1 MNKDTLDLIKK
12 AKAKDK
18 KALEN
23 LIEIYAPF
31 IRKVVRY
38 YGILLDKQER
48 EDLFIEGLLALLRAI
63 AAYDE
68 KKGAFENILFISVR
82 NSILD
87 IISKKKNPK
96 YSLKYIFGEDFDIEE
111 IVILKEEIDEF
122 SKTLTELE
130 NEVFKL
136 YIKGFKICEIANKLG
151 KSYKS
156 IDNAFQRIK
165 RKAKSS
171 VKQS

>member
-1 MNKDTLDLIKK
+1 MNKDTLNLIKK

-18 KALEN
+18 KALEH
-23 LIEIYAPF
+23 LIDIYAPF

-48 EDLFIEGLLALLRAI
+48 EDLYIEGLLALLRAI
-63 AAYDE
+63 NVYDE
-68 KKGAFENILFISVR
+68 KRGSFENILFISVR

-87 IISKKKNPK
+87 ILSKKKSPK
-96 YSLKYIFGEDFDIEE
+96 FSFKYIFEQDFDIEE
-111 IVILKEEIDEF
+111 IVILKEEINEF
-122 SKTLTELE
+122 SKALTELE

-136 YIKGFKICEIANKLG
+136 YIAGFKISEIANKLG

-165 RKAKSS
+165 RKAKNF